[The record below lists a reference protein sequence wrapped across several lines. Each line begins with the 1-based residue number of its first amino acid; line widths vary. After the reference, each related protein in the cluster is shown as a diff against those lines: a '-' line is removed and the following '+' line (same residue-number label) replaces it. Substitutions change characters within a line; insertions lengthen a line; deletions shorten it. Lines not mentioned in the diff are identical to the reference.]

1 MAIANPQAIA
11 WPTPKPEIKNI
22 NGLLHYTPLTH
33 PTTNLQKNAHACLAC
48 IIVPRTLRKVD
59 FWRSTCC
66 FAARMA
72 FARILSVIVREK
84 LPFQQLNLSLNR
96 AVVACGFATRKQKPT
111 KIKRPPTAFQ
121 MFASANRARLAAEN
135 PHKSP
140 REIQSA
146 LSHEWKEMSE
156 DGKSP
161 YKKAYAEKMEIYNAP
176 LKKLPKKPPT
186 KYTLFLQEN
195 YARVQAQLS
204 PGSGG
209 PAVMSELAKE
219 WNSLSNEEKDQLE
232 QKCAKMK
239 EDYKLQVIEFGK
251 GLTDQEL
258 SFLKEK
264 RGQKMQKLAKEMRQ
278 LLGYPKRPISSYFRF
293 TQENLGELENEPLVE
308 RVKVLGQKWREMTD
322 DEKEVYKE
330 ESRKEHEKYKK
341 DVAEW
346 KQKHPKALQMA
357 LSK

>member
-1 MAIANPQAIA
+1 MPCVRNPSQ
-11 WPTPKPEIKNI
+11 NSSQ
-22 NGLLHYTPLTH
+22 GY
-33 PTTNLQKNAHACLAC
+33 
-48 IIVPRTLRKVD
+48 

-66 FAARMA
+66 FSVRMA
-72 FARILSVIVREK
+72 LGILSFIVREK
-84 LPFQQLNLSLNR
+84 LPFQQLNLSLKR
-96 AVVACGFATRKQKPT
+96 AVIASGFAIHKQKPA
-111 KIKRPPTAFQ
+111 KIKRPPTSFQ

-135 PHKSP
+135 PHKTP

-146 LSHEWKEMSE
+146 LSDEWKEMSQE
-156 DGKSP
+156 GKSP

-186 KYTLFLQEN
+186 KYALFLQEN
-195 YARVQAQLS
+195 FARVQARLG

-209 PAVMSELAKE
+209 PAVMPELAKE
-219 WNSLSNEEKDQLE
+219 WHSLSDEEKDQLE

-239 EDYKLQVIEFGK
+239 EDYKQQVIEFGK

-264 RGQKMQKLAKEMRQ
+264 RGQKMQQLAKEIRQ

-293 TQENLGELENEPLVE
+293 AQENLGELEGEPVVE
-308 RVKVLGQKWREMTD
+308 RVKVLGQKWRDMTD
-322 DEKEVYKE
+322 EQKEVYKE
-330 ESRKEHEKYKK
+330 GSRKEHEKYKK

-346 KQKHPKALQMA
+346 KQKHPRALKMA